1 MGEQQTFT
9 LPAGTV
15 CKRNNIS
22 FTLQHATQID
32 CHPGVWPLIKGG
44 PPEAQAVDVVDIP
57 RPLAPAGAVELA
69 PLLKRLIEC
78 GGTMNVSE
86 IRK

>member
-1 MGEQQTFT
+1 MAEQQTFT

-32 CHPGVWPLIKGG
+32 CHPGVWPLIKGE

-78 GGTMNVSE
+78 GGAMNVSE